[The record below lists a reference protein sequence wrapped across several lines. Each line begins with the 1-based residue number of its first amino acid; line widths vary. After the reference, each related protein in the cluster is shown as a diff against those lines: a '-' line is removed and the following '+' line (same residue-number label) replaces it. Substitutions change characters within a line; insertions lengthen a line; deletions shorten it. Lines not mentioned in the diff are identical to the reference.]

1 MKRKMLI
8 ILVLTFILTI
18 VDCWH
23 SMYLNLGAMS
33 AIAASPCSGEEG
45 GRIVNIR
52 GGGVQI
58 RRNNNPFNPFN
69 TFGPAQVGTTLCCEN
84 ELKPGGGV
92 TVTIWCNKLNENR
105 NLRVGNGR
113 TVYTVYNMCLPSG
126 PSQAGPCSRSGSGGN
141 TPGKK

>member
-8 ILVLTFILTI
+8 ILVLTLILTI
-18 VDCWH
+18 VDCWS

-33 AIAASPCSGEEG
+33 AMAASPCSGKEG

-69 TFGPAQVGTTLCCEN
+69 TFAPAQVGTTLCCEN
-84 ELKPGGGV
+84 ELKPGRGV
-92 TVTIWCNKLNENR
+92 TVTIRCNNLGENR
-105 NLRVGNGR
+105 NLPVGNGR
-113 TVYTVYNMCLPSG
+113 IVYSVYNMCLPSQREQKAPCG
-126 PSQAGPCSRSGSGGN
+126 AGGGGEDI
-141 TPGKK
+141 PEKG